1 MASPSPRMIIVT
13 LAALIVAL
21 LAFMAISGGLTG
33 PVTLS
38 KLWSVG
44 GLLTIILVTA
54 VVGLVVAGH
63 QPRNPIGWLLAGEAV
78 FILASVAAGAYAD
91 LVYRSGYRDLAF
103 AGPSALVLSQ
113 LFSFSLAG
121 FPLVIL
127 LFPDGRL
134 PSRRWR
140 WVVRAYVAVAAASVL
155 AISIAILSLVIEHHV
170 VLQAS
175 GNLESLGRG
184 STAWVGPVQLGF
196 VLIVAVFW
204 LAAIGRQGL
213 SWRRSAGE
221 HREQLKWLASG
232 AAVCGVFGIWAI
244 TTDSAI
250 WEVLIL
256 GFAALPLSIGL
267 GILKYRLY
275 DIDRII
281 SRTLAYAIVTGLLV
295 GVYAGLVLLATQVFK
310 FHSTV
315 AVAAATLSAAALFN
329 PLRRQVQLQ
338 VDRRFNRSRY
348 DADQTVA
355 EFAVRLKD
363 AVDLDTVQDDLAEVV
378 QRVLEPAH
386 LTLWVSETR

>member
-63 QPRNPIGWLLAGEAV
+63 QPRNPSGWLLAGEAV

-204 LAAIGRQGL
+204 LAAIGPPGPQ
-213 SWRRSAGE
+213 
-221 HREQLKWLASG
+221 
-232 AAVCGVFGIWAI
+232 
-244 TTDSAI
+244 
-250 WEVLIL
+250 
-256 GFAALPLSIGL
+256 
-267 GILKYRLY
+267 
-275 DIDRII
+275 
-281 SRTLAYAIVTGLLV
+281 
-295 GVYAGLVLLATQVFK
+295 LATFGRG
-310 FHSTV
+310 
-315 AVAAATLSAAALFN
+315 APRA
-329 PLRRQVQLQ
+329 
-338 VDRRFNRSRY
+338 
-348 DADQTVA
+348 
-355 EFAVRLKD
+355 
-363 AVDLDTVQDDLAEVV
+363 AEVAG
-378 QRVLEPAH
+378 QRRRRLRSVRH
-386 LTLWVSETR
+386 LGHHHQFGDLGSADSR